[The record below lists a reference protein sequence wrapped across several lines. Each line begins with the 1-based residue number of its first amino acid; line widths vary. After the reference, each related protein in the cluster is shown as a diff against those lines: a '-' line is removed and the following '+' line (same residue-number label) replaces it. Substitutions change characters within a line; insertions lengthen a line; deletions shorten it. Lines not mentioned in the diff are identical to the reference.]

1 MVGKDNMQISVKQ
14 LKIHL
19 DERGYLFETLRC
31 DDSQYVQYGQTYINI
46 TNPEVIKGFHLHKQN
61 IDNITCIKG
70 QIKLVLIDQ
79 NNDIHEYFM
88 GIENPIMV
96 TIPPNIWHGW
106 KCISIV
112 PAIIINSSSLPFN
125 KNNPDE
131 LRQDPHNNQWG
142 YSWER
147 IDK

>member
-1 MVGKDNMQISVKQ
+1 MQISIKQ

-19 DERGYLFETLRC
+19 DERGYLFETLRF
-31 DDSQYVQYGQTYINI
+31 DDSQYIQYGQTYINI
-46 TNPEVIKGFHLHKQN
+46 TNSGVVKGFHLHKQN
-61 IDNITCIKG
+61 IDNITCIQG

-79 NNDIHEYFM
+79 NNNIHEYFM

-96 TIPPNIWHGW
+96 TIPSNIWHGW
-106 KCISIV
+106 KCISTI

-131 LRQDPHNNQWG
+131 LKQDPHNNQWR